1 MRKIVKQKLH
11 RRKEQLQMM
20 EKKIRTKMGRVRTV
34 RRRVMVMRL
43 A

>member
-20 EKKIRTKMGRVRTV
+20 TKITRIRMGRVRTV